1 MKHMTDFIMEQEVP
15 VVENNTENLEAAV
28 MQEFMALNAACA
40 NIECLVEYATI
51 AQFCEAAEIQKPEL
65 LQEFSFSDIGDFFK
79 NIWETIVKFIKN
91 ILTAIASVFAKSKL
105 EKLIAKVKQI
115 PDGEFQISPNELNS
129 IRFVECILDSIAE
142 FKQICA
148 GSKTVE
154 VTLDDIESCTEAFK
168 KKMDEYEA
176 SAKDLKDIDKEAKA
190 TAKFANKHREEGED
204 KIATK
209 PSYTNTSMYG
219 EDVYSKEG
227 FIQTLEALIKA
238 EPDSTAK
245 KLMKGFDAKDFKH
258 EEDADTKAI
267 AKAVKKYAN
276 ELAKAY
282 DAAIVAMTKAV
293 DKAHG
298 KTKIT
303 DKDTYKEDLEAAR
316 ELGKPSK

>member
-105 EKLIAKVKQI
+105 EKLVAKVKQI
-115 PDGEFQISPNELNS
+115 PDEEFKISRNELES
-129 IRFVECILDSIAE
+129 IYFVKDILDSIEE
-142 FKQICA
+142 FKQICG
-148 GSKTVE
+148 GSKTVD
-154 VTLDDIESCTEAFK
+154 VTLSDIEECTEALK
-168 KKMDEYEA
+168 KKMTGHE
-176 SAKDLKDIDKEAKA
+176 SNAKNLKKNDKEAK
-190 TAKFANKHREEGED
+190 
-204 KIATK
+204 KISDDAGL
-209 PSYTNTSMYG
+209 NTPKSFMDAPLFG
-219 EDVYSKEG
+219 IDGGSKEQ
-227 FIQTLEALIKA
+227 FIETLEALIKA

-258 EEDADTKAI
+258 EEGADTKAI